1 MKKLNLLLLACFVIV
16 TFSGC
21 VTKSK
26 YVELE
31 NRYKTCSKDLE
42 NMTSEKID
50 FDNKSRELEKEV
62 NQLSASIEQLRTDTM
77 TLSRRLNQSERSLT
91 KLKKDYDDLLHNFTD
106 LNMSNNEEVK
116 KLMLGIDSI
125 RTQLTLREKE
135 LKEKE
140 ASLAELQEVLKQ
152 KDNEVRAL
160 KDKVMNAL
168 KGYVDKG
175 LNVYEKNGKVYVSM
189 DEKLLFASGSWVV
202 GTEGIK
208 ALQELIKVLEQDP
221 GINVLI
227 EGHTDNVP
235 FKGNAQVK
243 DNWDLSVMRATA
255 VVKVLLKDSKI
266 DPLRV
271 SAAGRGEFFP
281 IDPADS
287 PEARAKNR
295 RTEIILTPKLDELFK
310 ILESN

>member
-62 NQLSASIEQLRTDTM
+62 KQLSTSIEQLRTDTM

-106 LNMSNNEEVK
+106 LNMTNNEEVK

-125 RTQLTLREKE
+125 RTQLSLREKE

-152 KDNEVRAL
+152 KDTEVRAL
-160 KDKVMNAL
+160 KDKVMSAL
-168 KGYVDKG
+168 KGFVDKG

-202 GTEGIK
+202 GAEGIK

-221 GINVLI
+221 DINVLI

>member
-62 NQLSASIEQLRTDTM
+62 KQLSESIEQLRSDTM

-106 LNMSNNEEVK
+106 LNMTNNEEVK

-125 RTQLTLREKE
+125 RTELTLREKE

-152 KDNEVRAL
+152 KDTEVRAL

-168 KGYVDKG
+168 KGFVDQG

-202 GTEGIK
+202 GAEGIK
-208 ALQELIKVLEQDP
+208 ALQELIKVLEQDSD
-221 GINVLI
+221 INVLI

-281 IDPADS
+281 IDATDA

>member
-1 MKKLNLLLLACFVIV
+1 MKKLNLLLLACMTVFV
-16 TFSGC
+16 FSSC

-31 NRYKTCSKDLE
+31 SRYKTCTKDLE

-62 NQLSASIEQLRTDTM
+62 QQLSKAIEQLRSDTM
-77 TLSRRLNQSERSLT
+77 TLSRRLNQSERNLT

-106 LNMSNNEEVK
+106 LNMTNNEEVK
-116 KLMLGIDSI
+116 KLMIGLDSI
-125 RTQLTLREKE
+125 RTELTLRETQ
-135 LKEKE
+135 LKDKE
-140 ASLAELQEVLKQ
+140 ARLAELQEILKQ

-202 GTEGIK
+202 GTDGIL
-208 ALQELIKVLEQDP
+208 ALKELIKVLEQDND
-221 GINVLI
+221 INVLI

-235 FKGNAQVK
+235 FKGSGQVK

-266 DPLRV
+266 NPLRV

-281 IDPADS
+281 IDPADT

-310 ILESN
+310 IIESN

>member
-1 MKKLNLLLLACFVIV
+1 MKKLNLLLLAFITVFA
-16 TFSGC
+16 FSSC

-26 YVELE
+26 YVELD
-31 NRYKTCSKDLE
+31 NRYKTCTRDLE

-62 NQLSASIEQLRTDTM
+62 QQLSKAMEQLRSDTM
-77 TLSRRLNQSERSLT
+77 TLSRRLNQSERNLA
-91 KLKKDYDDLLHNFTD
+91 KLKRDYDDLLHNFTD
-106 LNMSNNEEVK
+106 LNMTNNEEVK
-116 KLMLGIDSI
+116 KLMMGLDSI
-125 RTQLTLREKE
+125 RTELTLRETQ
-135 LKEKE
+135 LKDKE
-140 ASLAELQEVLKQ
+140 ARLAELQEILKQ

-202 GTEGIK
+202 GTDGIL
-208 ALQELIKVLEQDP
+208 ALKELINVLEQDND
-221 GINVLI
+221 INVLI

-235 FKGNAQVK
+235 FKGSGQVK

-266 DPLRV
+266 NPLRV

-310 ILESN
+310 IIESN